1 MKTLYDMFFSESICE
16 ISTMKTRKSLSNKLA
31 DLIGGPKEF
40 ISTELPTYRTV
51 LQQGIFLKDKNEIE
65 EEISRC
71 NYSNHELAKDLSGL
85 ILSQWHRSNSKFK
98 PPVIIQ
104 EASLVQKIERLW
116 GKASKVALNKCKK
129 NEKNSFEND
138 LDKLFDL
145 TTCPHKI
152 TLYD

>member
-1 MKTLYDMFFSESICE
+1 MFFSEIISR
-16 ISTMKTRKSLSNKLA
+16 ISTMKTRNSVSNKLA
-31 DLIGGPKEF
+31 DLIGGPKEL

-51 LQQGIFLKDKNEIE
+51 LQQGIFLKDKIEIQ

-85 ILSQWHRSNSKFK
+85 IMSQWHRSNAKFK

-116 GKASKVALNKCKK
+116 EKAGKVALNK
-129 NEKNSFEND
+129 
-138 LDKLFDL
+138 
-145 TTCPHKI
+145 
-152 TLYD
+152 